1 MLWMLGN
8 AYNALWLPPYNRTH
22 THTYSRYV
30 YYILFLCVSVGRH
43 DFLFRKWK
51 YDYCLFSVVRFAWH
65 TERDVSSNGQ
75 HYFFFVLFIFFS
87 FCSLLPLMV
96 WNGFV
101 IGTDFIAAGELQSL
115 AIGWERENQR
125 GKHEPQKKKP
135 NRLRLVTWLK
145 WLLPYVFRICFGFG
159 QHCCAVDRPV
169 GPQWCWW
176 WWWSLLGTK

>member
-1 MLWMLGN
+1 M
-8 AYNALWLPPYNRTH
+8 
-22 THTYSRYV
+22 

-75 HYFFFVLFIFFS
+75 QFFFVLFFFLFVVAVDGLKWICYWHRFHS
-87 FCSLLPLMV
+87 C
-96 WNGFV
+96 WRITV
-101 IGTDFIAAGELQSL
+101 IGNWLR
-115 AIGWERENQR
+115 ERKSER
-125 GKHEPQKKKP
+125 KTRTTKKKP